1 MSIILWVRSGE
12 VGNLVLTSYTELVRK
27 RVFVFLI
34 TILGIYLGFNLVRGA
49 WESYQNAGRLLEA
62 ENRLKKAQEEN
73 QRLKDDLVFKS
84 SPYFVEKEARDKLGL
99 AKKGETVVI
108 TPAPDR
114 KEEEQKSPYKDLT
127 IQEQWWKVFFN

>member
-1 MSIILWVRSGE
+1 M
-12 VGNLVLTSYTELVRK
+12 RK

-62 ENRLKKAQEEN
+62 EERLKRAQEEN
-73 QRLKDDLVFKS
+73 QKLKDDMVFKS
-84 SPYFVEKEARDKLGL
+84 SPYFVEKEARDRLGL
-99 AKKGETVVI
+99 AKSGETVII
-108 TPAPDR
+108 TPPPKR
-114 KEEEQKSPYKDLT
+114 EEGEDYASPYKELT